1 MAKPNRKSENR
12 QKSRPVRSPRADVE
26 DKASVKTRVR
36 VGVRAS
42 VKTKVRVGVG
52 GDLGLRRGHEIKARL
67 EVRVCRITS
76 LILKEYPEARTAL
89 KHKSA
94 LQLLVATILSAQ
106 CTDVRVNIV
115 TKELFRKYRTAA
127 DFANAHQS
135 ELEQE
140 IRSTGFFRQK
150 AKSIIE
156 CCRDIMEKYGG
167 RVPDTM
173 EGLTSLRGVGRK
185 TANVILGNFFGKP
198 AVVVDR
204 HVKRLSARLGLTE
217 SGNPDLVEQDLMRL
231 LPQDLWRPF
240 SDALILQGR
249 AVCVARKPRC
259 CECVVASL
267 CPSTAC

>member
-1 MAKPNRKSENR
+1 MARPSRKSEKS
-12 QKSRPVRSPRADVE
+12 QKKRSSASLEDRA
-26 DKASVKTRVR
+26 R
-36 VGVRAS
+36 
-42 VKTKVRVGVG
+42 KV
-52 GDLGLRRGHEIKARL
+52 
-67 EVRVCRITS
+67 TS
-76 LILKEYPEARTAL
+76 LMLEEYPEAKTAL

-115 TKELFRKYRTAA
+115 TKELFRKYKTAA
-127 DFANAHQS
+127 DFADAHQS

-156 CCRDIMEKYGG
+156 CCRDIVEKFDG

-217 SGNPDLVEQDLMRL
+217 NTKPDLVEQDLMRL
-231 LPQDLWRPF
+231 LPEDLWRPF
-240 SDALILQGR
+240 SDALILHGR
-249 AVCVARKPRC
+249 AICVARKPRC
-259 CECVVASL
+259 CQCVVATL
-267 CPSTAC
+267 CPSAAC

>member
-26 DKASVKTRVR
+26 DKARVKTR
-36 VGVRAS
+36 
-42 VKTKVRVGVG
+42 VRVGVG

-89 KHKSA
+89 RHKSA

-127 DFANAHQS
+127 DFANADQS
-135 ELEQE
+135 ELEQK

-156 CCRDIMEKYGG
+156 CCRDIMEKYGDG
-167 RVPDTM
+167 VPDTM

-240 SDALILQGR
+240 SDALILHGR

>member
-1 MAKPNRKSENR
+1 VGVNRAMAKPTRKSENR
-12 QKSRPVRSPRADVE
+12 QKNRPVRSPARL
-26 DKASVKTRVR
+26 KTR
-36 VGVRAS
+36 AC
-42 VKTKVRVGVG
+42 K
-52 GDLGLRRGHEIKARL
+52 
-67 EVRVCRITS
+67 ITS
-76 LILKEYPEARTAL
+76 LILKEYPEAKTAL

-94 LQLLVATILSAQ
+94 LQLLIATILSAQ

-115 TKELFRKYRTAA
+115 TKELFRKYKTAA
-127 DFANAHQS
+127 DFANADQS

-156 CCRDIMEKYGG
+156 CCRDIVEKHGG

-240 SDALILQGR
+240 SDALILHGR

-267 CPSTAC
+267 CPSAAC